1 VRRVMH
7 RFLVLIGLRYVEGE
21 SVRLTEASWRLR
33 LTWVATLIAVG
44 FLMGV
49 AQRWGQSISW

>member
-1 VRRVMH
+1 MRRVTR

-21 SVRLTEASWRLR
+21 SVRLTEAGWRLR
-33 LTWVATLIAVG
+33 LAWFAVLIGVG
-44 FLMGV
+44 FLLGA